1 MSAGKTRLIIWLL
14 QGDGMKEAEKNK
26 LRMLDPEGMS
36 GTISSVLLD
45 PNINQAS
52 YPEVLYY
59 LLSKVLDEK
68 SYLERVS
75 SAMTNVLQ
83 AANMHS
89 ELNKCL
95 ELEEKL

>member
-1 MSAGKTRLIIWLL
+1 
-14 QGDGMKEAEKNK
+14 MKPQEIQK
-26 LRMLDPEGMS
+26 LSQLDPTGCN
-36 GTISSVLLD
+36 GTIQSTLMN

-59 LLSKVLDEK
+59 LLRKTLEDK
-68 SYLERVS
+68 GYLEHVS
-75 SAMTNVLQ
+75 NNMTNVLL

>member
-1 MSAGKTRLIIWLL
+1 
-14 QGDGMKEAEKNK
+14 MKEQEKVK
-26 LRMLDPEGMS
+26 IAALDPTGCN
-36 GTISSVLLD
+36 GTVQSVLLD

-59 LLSKVLDEK
+59 LLSKVLEEK

-75 SAMTNVLQ
+75 NAMTNTLL
-83 AANMHS
+83 ANGMHS

-95 ELEEKL
+95 ELEEKV

>member
-1 MSAGKTRLIIWLL
+1 
-14 QGDGMKEAEKNK
+14 MKPQEIEKI
-26 LRMLDPEGMS
+26 RMLDGQGLN
-36 GTISSVLLD
+36 GTVQSILMN

-59 LLSKVLDEK
+59 LLSKVLEEK
-68 SYLERVS
+68 GYLERIS
-75 SAMTNVLQ
+75 SAMTNVMQVKGL
-83 AANMHS
+83 HS